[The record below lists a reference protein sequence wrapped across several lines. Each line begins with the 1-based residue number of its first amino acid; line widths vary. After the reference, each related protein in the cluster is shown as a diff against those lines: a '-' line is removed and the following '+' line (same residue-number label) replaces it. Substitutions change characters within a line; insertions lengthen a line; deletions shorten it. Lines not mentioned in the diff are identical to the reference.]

1 MRLCAQWQ
9 AEEGP
14 PEGTPGI
21 AAEHLV
27 GRKLVGMLFRS
38 RRGHKV
44 DALAR
49 VGGSNSWNPAAVGIK
64 YNQEVSCTSGKSG
77 ALPGGFC

>member
-1 MRLCAQWQ
+1 MRLCAQWE

-14 PEGTPGI
+14 PEGALGI

-27 GRKLVGMLFRS
+27 GRKLVRMLFRS
-38 RRGHKV
+38 RRGHKI

-49 VGGSNSWNPAAVGIK
+49 VGGSDSWNPAAVRIK
-64 YNQEVSCTSGKSG
+64 YNQEVSCTNSISLAKLG
-77 ALPGGFC
+77 AFS